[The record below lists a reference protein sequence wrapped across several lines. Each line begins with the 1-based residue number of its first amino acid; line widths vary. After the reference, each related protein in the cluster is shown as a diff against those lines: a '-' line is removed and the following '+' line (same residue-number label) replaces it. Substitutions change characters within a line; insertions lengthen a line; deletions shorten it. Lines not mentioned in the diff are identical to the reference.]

1 MCDPVIDE
9 HFRRSLGERYTHLF
23 ASSPASSSLAAA
35 DSSSHPST
43 ESKTLASTVNVTGLS
58 GNQSGRLY
66 RFSSPPPSDANEKL
80 PSRKS
85 TSSLTNL
92 LNSAIFIFQRF
103 QFRPYANLF
112 LFLFTVDDHFAKAL
126 GETWL
131 KLQNETNKDKE
142 VSVNSDAQPQQP
154 DSPLPSQ
161 RPKLI
166 LT

>member
-92 LNSAIFIFQRF
+92 LNSAIFFIFKDFNSARMLICFYFYSQWTTISPKRWERRGSNCKMRPTRTRKSASIPTPSRSSRIHRF
-103 QFRPYANLF
+103 RL
-112 LFLFTVDDHFAKAL
+112 
-126 GETWL
+126 
-131 KLQNETNKDKE
+131 
-142 VSVNSDAQPQQP
+142 SVPN
-154 DSPLPSQ
+154 
-161 RPKLI
+161 
-166 LT
+166 